1 LHETAGRGETAVPL
15 TDRWD
20 IALLALAGLVAVT
33 ALVRLMAGRRRE
45 LAERFQTE
53 VQAERQRQVQAGK

>member
-1 LHETAGRGETAVPL
+1 VPL

-45 LAERFQTE
+45 LAERFQAE
-53 VQAERQRQVQAGK
+53 VQAERQRQVQAGKQRRG